1 MKIALDTLRLA
12 VVVMVCAV
20 SVIALKSNGY
30 FDPVPY
36 RSVELVEAEFQD
48 DGRLL
53 VHARYIKTP
62 ADCEYVR
69 GQAFVNVLG
78 AREAV
83 PFEPIRAE
91 GQGAQRFVGEQALRW
106 LINLDGLTVSS
117 VEIWTRHNCGGTIV
131 DQQMLA
137 VQIH

>member
-1 MKIALDTLRLA
+1 MKIVLDTLRLA

-20 SVIALKSNGY
+20 SIVVLKNNGY

-36 RSVELVEAEFQD
+36 RRVELVEAVFQD
-48 DGRLL
+48 DGRLF
-53 VHARYIKTP
+53 VHATYIKTP

-78 AREAV
+78 GREAV
-83 PFEPIRAE
+83 PFEPIRAA
-91 GQGAQRFVGEQALRW
+91 GQGAQRFVGEQTLRW
-106 LINLDGLTVSS
+106 MVDLNGLTASS
-117 VEIWTRHNCGGTIV
+117 VEIWTRHDCGGTIV
-131 DQQMLA
+131 DRQMLE